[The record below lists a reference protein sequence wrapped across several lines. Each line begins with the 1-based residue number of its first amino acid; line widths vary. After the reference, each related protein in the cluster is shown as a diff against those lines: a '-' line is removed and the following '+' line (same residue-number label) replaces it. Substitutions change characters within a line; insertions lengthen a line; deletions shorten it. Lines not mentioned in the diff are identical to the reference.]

1 MQKELVI
8 VSVGETLHC
17 SMNKSSLIKH
27 VQDQDHRKL
36 LCKVFDWCLKW
47 IFNIWWNDIQLNL
60 KFLYGLDLI
69 KDYSYSM

>member
-36 LCKVFDWCLKW
+36 LCKVFD
-47 IFNIWWNDIQLNL
+47 
-60 KFLYGLDLI
+60 
-69 KDYSYSM
+69 

>member
-17 SMNKSSLIKH
+17 SMNKSSLIKD

-36 LCKVFDWCLKW
+36 LCKVFD
-47 IFNIWWNDIQLNL
+47 
-60 KFLYGLDLI
+60 
-69 KDYSYSM
+69 